1 MIRMH
6 DTAMIDKDL
15 YMDFYHFILKFR
27 FIYILLNHALLLL
40 DYEILCMI
48 YGFKMKLVER
58 AT

>member
-15 YMDFYHFILKFR
+15 YMDFYRFILKFR